1 MNPRGAPNPPTP
13 IPPPAPGPVIGIAA
27 KESSI
32 RVACSEK
39 NSFERTLPASNPETP
54 ASPTISFGGS
64 LIPRGAP
71 NSSNTIGGGTLNSLI
86 PPAASLTIIG
96 IST

>member
-13 IPPPAPGPVIGIAA
+13 IPPPAPGPSIGIAS
-27 KESSI
+27 KESCI
-32 RVACSEK
+32 NEACSEK
-39 NSFERTLPASNPETP
+39 KFFDKTLPASKPETP

-64 LIPRGAP
+64 LIPRGSP
-71 NSSNTIGGGTLNSLI
+71 FSSNTIGGGTLNSLI